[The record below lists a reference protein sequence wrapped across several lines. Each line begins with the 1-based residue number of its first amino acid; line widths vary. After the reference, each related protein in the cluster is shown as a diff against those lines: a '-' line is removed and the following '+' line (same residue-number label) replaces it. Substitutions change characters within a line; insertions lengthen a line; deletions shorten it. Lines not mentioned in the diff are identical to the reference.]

1 VLPKPVRGPAYNMVM
16 QPAWLD
22 GTVAWISA
30 HPVLAGGVIFL
41 IAFCDALAVVGIVV
55 PALPLLFAVGALV
68 GLGHVDGPYAV
79 VCAAAGAFL
88 GDFLSYWLGRRWGP
102 QMREH
107 MLFRRYPQFID
118 RGEQLFRRHG
128 VKAIVIAR
136 YVGAVRPFVPAVAGT
151 LQMPI
156 KRYAPVSAIAAL
168 TWAAAFLAP
177 GWIFGASY
185 DAVAAVADR
194 LALVLLALLAVLA
207 AVWAGVLYTWRW
219 FARHADNLLA
229 QALRWTR
236 AHPRLGRYAAALID
250 PNRPE
255 SASLAILAVC
265 LIGIAWAG
273 SALFAAM
280 WARGEPL
287 PLDRSVFEAM
297 FALRNPLADRLMAGL
312 ASIGDPHV
320 LLPAAAAALGFL
332 LWRRRWIAAAHW
344 LAALAFGFALTAL
357 LAVAIDMPRPP
368 TAPQGFGFPAISVTM
383 TTITFGFFA
392 ILIAREWPGRQ
403 RVWPYL
409 LTGVVVALLA
419 FSRLYLGAHW
429 ATDVVAG
436 VLLGSVWLLVLGI
449 AYRRHVSRSFWMKPL
464 GWLFYGTFVVAALW
478 HAPRA
483 VDGVLGKFTAPAP
496 PAKLDAQLWW
506 RDAWRQLP
514 QRRNE
519 RDVSLRWQLDM
530 QVAGPLQ
537 PLQAR
542 LEARGWR
549 VQPEAGWVETLG
561 LLNEDRTP
569 QDQPVLPATLDT
581 APETLLLRRPGA
593 HPGEAYVLRLWRA
606 PVQLQG
612 GTALWIGSTQTL
624 RYTQPFGLFVLW
636 QPDTD
641 GSAAFATVRRDLAG
655 LRMREEAHAPGGGPV
670 LLVDAN
676 AFGNSA
682 PSLQHINAG
691 KAP

>member
-1 VLPKPVRGPAYNMVM
+1 MAARSPPYNVPM

-118 RGEQLFRRHG
+118 RGEQLFRKHG
-128 VKAIVIAR
+128 AKAILIAR
-136 YVGAVRPFVPAVAGT
+136 YVGAVRPFVPAVAGM
-151 LQMPI
+151 LQMPL
-156 KRYAPVSAIAAL
+156 KRYVPVSTIAAL
-168 TWAAAFLAP
+168 SWAAAFLAP

-207 AVWAGVLYTWRW
+207 AVWAVVLYTWRW

-229 QALRWTR
+229 RALRWTR

-255 SASLAILAVC
+255 SASLALLAVC
-265 LIGIAWAG
+265 LLGIAWAG
-273 SALFAAM
+273 FALFAAM

-287 PLDRSVFEAM
+287 PLDRSVYDAM

-312 ASIGDPHV
+312 ASIGDPQV
-320 LLPAAAAALGFL
+320 MLPAAVAALGFL
-332 LWRRRWIAAAHW
+332 IWRRRWIAAAHW
-344 LAALAFGFALTAL
+344 IAALAFGFALTTL
-357 LAVAIDMPRPP
+357 LAAAIDMPRPP
-368 TAPQGFGFPAISVTM
+368 TAPQGFGFPAIPVTM
-383 TTITFGFFA
+383 TTIIFGFFA
-392 ILIAREWPGRQ
+392 VLIAREWPGRQ

-419 FSRLYLGAHW
+419 FARLYLGAHW
-429 ATDVVAG
+429 ASDVAAG

-464 GWLFYGTFVVAALW
+464 GWLFYGTFLVAALW

-483 VDGVLGKFTAPAP
+483 VDGVLAKFAPHAAPAT
-496 PAKLDAQLWW
+496 LDAAAWW
-506 RDAWRQLP
+506 QGGWRLLP
-514 QRRNE
+514 QRRSE
-519 RDVSLRWQLDM
+519 RDPSQRWQLDV
-530 QVAGPLQ
+530 QVAGPLP

-542 LEARGWR
+542 LQAHGWR

-561 LLNEDRTP
+561 LLNGERAP
-569 QDQPVLPATLDT
+569 AEQPVLPATLDA
-581 APETLLLRRPGA
+581 APETLLLRRPGSSA
-593 HPGEAYVLRLWRA
+593 GEAYVLRLWRA
-606 PVQLQG
+606 PMQLQG
-612 GTALWIGSTQTL
+612 GAPLWIGSTQTL
-624 RYTQPFGLFVLW
+624 RYTQPFGVFGLW
-636 QPDTD
+636 QPDAD
-641 GSAAFATVRRDLAG
+641 GSAAFAAVRRDLAG
-655 LRMREEAHAPGGGPV
+655 LRLREESHASAGGPV
-670 LLVDAN
+670 LLVDTGA
-676 AFGNSA
+676 GTA
-682 PSLQHINAG
+682 P
-691 KAP
+691 AP

>member
-1 VLPKPVRGPAYNMVM
+1 M

-128 VKAIVIAR
+128 AKAIVIAR

-151 LQMPI
+151 LQMPL
-156 KRYAPVSAIAAL
+156 KRYAPISAIAAL
-168 TWAAAFLAP
+168 TWAAVFLAP

-194 LALVLLALLAVLA
+194 LALVLLALAAVLA

-219 FARHADNLLA
+219 FARHADNFLA
-229 QALRWTR
+229 RALRWTR

-255 SASLAILAVC
+255 SASLALLAVC
-265 LIGIAWAG
+265 LLGMAWAG
-273 SALFAAM
+273 FTLFAAM
-280 WARGEPL
+280 WTRGEPL
-287 PLDRSVFEAM
+287 PLDRTVFEAM
-297 FALRNPLADRLMAGL
+297 FALRNPLADRLMAGF
-312 ASIGDPHV
+312 ASIGDPQV

-383 TTITFGFFA
+383 TTIVFGFFA
-392 ILIAREWPGRQ
+392 VLISREWPGRE

-409 LTGVVVALLA
+409 LTGVVVALLG

-429 ATDVVAG
+429 ASDVVAG
-436 VLLGSVWLLVLGI
+436 VLLGSMWLLVLGI
-449 AYRRHVSRSFWMKPL
+449 AYRRHVSRSFWIKPL
-464 GWLFYGTFVVAALW
+464 GWLFYGTFALAALW

-483 VDGVLGKFTAPAP
+483 VDGVLAKFASHPAAPTMTAEA
-496 PAKLDAQLWW
+496 WW
-506 RDAWRQLP
+506 QGAWRELP

-519 RDVSLRWQLDM
+519 RDASLRWQLDV

-537 PLQAR
+537 PLRAQ

-549 VQPEAGWVETLG
+549 VQPEAGWIETLS
-561 LLNEDRTP
+561 LLNEDRDP
-569 QDQPVLPATLDT
+569 RDQPVLPATLDA
-581 APETLLLRRPGA
+581 APETLLLRREGA
-593 HPGEAYVLRLWRA
+593 RPAEAYVLRLWRA
-606 PVQLQG
+606 PLQLMHD
-612 GTALWIGSTQTL
+612 TPLWIGSTQTM
-624 RYTQPFGLFVLW
+624 RYTQPFGVFGLW
-636 QPDTD
+636 QPGVD
-641 GSAAFATVRRDLAG
+641 GSVALAAVRRDVGG
-655 LRMREEAHAPGGGPV
+655 LRVRDEAHAPGSGAV
-670 LLVDAN
+670 LLVDTRTPQT
-676 AFGNSA
+676 A
-682 PSLQHINAG
+682 PVVREQGRLEAR
-691 KAP
+691 